1 MAVDASAESCLQ
13 TEAHSRV
20 SSVSDW
26 RECARLSRLECDSA
40 ELESEKE
47 VVAAAAVG
55 LRARV
60 RKRLAVSCSGGAS
73 EGTS

>member
-1 MAVDASAESCLQ
+1 MDASAESCLQ

-20 SSVSDW
+20 SRVSDW
-26 RECARLSRLECDSA
+26 RECTRLSRLECDSA

-47 VVAAAAVG
+47 AVAAVAVG
-55 LRARV
+55 LRARAK
-60 RKRLAVSCSGGAS
+60 KRLAVNCGGGAS